1 MLSLLPMWAFWLIIA
16 GICFLIEIFTIT
28 FLMFWPGLAAVIAMI
43 LALLNVPTT
52 AQVIVFAVLSIL
64 LLIFTKPLTKKLF
77 KSSNVETNANSIIG
91 KKGIVQAD
99 INNYDTTGKV
109 KVEGELWTAITDDSE
124 IIKAGE
130 QITVLSIDGVKLKV
144 KKI

>member
-16 GICFLIEIFTIT
+16 SICFLVEIFTVT
-28 FLMFWPGLAAVIAMI
+28 FMMFWPGLSAIIVMV
-43 LALLNVPTT
+43 LALVNIPTT
-52 AQVIVFAVLSIL
+52 AQVIIFAVLSII

-77 KSSNVETNANSIIG
+77 KSSTVETNVNSIIG
-91 KKGIVQAD
+91 KKGIVQVD
-99 INNYDTTGKV
+99 INNYDSTGKV